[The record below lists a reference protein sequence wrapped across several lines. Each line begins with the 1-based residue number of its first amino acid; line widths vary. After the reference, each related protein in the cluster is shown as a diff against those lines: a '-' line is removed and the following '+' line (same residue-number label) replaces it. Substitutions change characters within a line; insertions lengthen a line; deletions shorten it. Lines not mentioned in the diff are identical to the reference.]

1 MAMAQRNQY
10 SASASGTRNA
20 APEVDDDDAYQ
31 DGVDADDDPNAAEA
45 RVSSATAP
53 ASGPDGSPRCHP
65 EQADGRGG
73 AACAVAGE
81 LPPHEINAWIVQLSK
96 LAVDDAVELIRET
109 IRKTTAEA
117 GAGDAS

>member
-1 MAMAQRNQY
+1 M
-10 SASASGTRNA
+10 
-20 APEVDDDDAYQ
+20 
-31 DGVDADDDPNAAEA
+31 
-45 RVSSATAP
+45 
-53 ASGPDGSPRCHP
+53 
-65 EQADGRGG
+65 
-73 AACAVAGE
+73 AGE